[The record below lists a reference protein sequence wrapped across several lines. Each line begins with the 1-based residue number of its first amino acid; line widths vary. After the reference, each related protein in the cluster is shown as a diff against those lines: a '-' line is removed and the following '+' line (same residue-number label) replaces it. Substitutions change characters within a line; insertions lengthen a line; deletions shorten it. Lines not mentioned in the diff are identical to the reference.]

1 MKWMYITFRSVT
13 YAQRGRAMLERA
25 GLKSSMIRAPKWMA
39 ERGCSYALKLNPEAG
54 EQAGQVLDAQGHP
67 YLQKYLV
74 DENGKAV
81 KL

>member
-13 YAQRGRAMLERA
+13 YAQRARAALEQE
-25 GLKSSMIRAPKWMA
+25 GLTSTMIRAPKWMA
-39 ERGCSYALKLNPEAG
+39 ERGCSYALKLSPETG
-54 EQAGQVLDAQGHP
+54 ERAEKLLDAAGRP

-74 DENGKAV
+74 DREGKAV